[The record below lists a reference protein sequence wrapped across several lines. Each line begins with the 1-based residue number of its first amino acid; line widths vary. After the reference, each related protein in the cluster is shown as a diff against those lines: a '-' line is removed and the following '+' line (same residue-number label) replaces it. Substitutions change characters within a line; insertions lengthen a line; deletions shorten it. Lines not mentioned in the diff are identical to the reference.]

1 MSYRDRTLKWLE
13 RQSDRNL
20 LRQYKNRLKDIPNSQ
35 KRGLKDKGYLK
46 LSFNERKLY
55 ITERGEQLLEQEKE
69 PPYPL
74 I

>member
-1 MSYRDRTLKWLE
+1 MSYRGRTLEWLE

-20 LRQYKNRLKDIPNSQ
+20 LRQYRNKLKDIPDSQ
-35 KRGLKDKGYLK
+35 KRGLKEKGYLK

-55 ITERGEQLLEQEKE
+55 ITDRGEKLLEKEKD